1 MIIKQK
7 ELSVAIGSVLLIIKQ
22 KHLFLKTLYF
32 LGHTISTVIKNKRL
46 TRKLKN
52 SASIKSR
59 FMFEPDNLVGLP
71 HFSYAYIA
79 YLEAELMRWYELIK
93 LMAYMTYFD
102 LENWLIYILRWL
114 EEEALRF
121 LIRYSYLFFGLWFFK
136 LILEKVRQTQVIR
149 ELRDKLMNMLKGDV
163 REIDPILHAY
173 LKFTFFNHVLAYLAK
188 KPATIAF
195 YKAFIEG
202 PSKPGT
208 ILLFKYLMKSY
219 RTNQHLILGYAL
231 CSFLGRNL
239 VRLAEFLIRILIK
252 STKKQDQL

>member
-1 MIIKQK
+1 MILKQK
-7 ELSVAIGSVLLIIKQ
+7 ELSVTIGSVLLILKQ

-46 TRKLKN
+46 TNKLKN
-52 SASIKSR
+52 SANIK
-59 FMFEPDNLVGLP
+59 FEADNLVGLP
-71 HFSYAYIA
+71 RFSYAYMA
-79 YLEAELMRWYELIK
+79 YMKAYMEAQLMRWYELIK

-102 LENWLIYILRWL
+102 LENWLRYILHWL

-121 LIRYSYLFFGLWFFK
+121 LIRYAYLFFGLWFFK
-136 LILEKVRQTQVIR
+136 LILEKVRQTLVIR
-149 ELRDKLMNMLKGDV
+149 ELRDKLMKMLKGDASEV
-163 REIDPILHAY
+163 DPILYGY
-173 LKFTFFNHVLAYLAK
+173 LKWSLCNYGLAYLAK
-188 KPATIAF
+188 QPTTIAF

-231 CSFLGRNL
+231 CCFLVRNL
-239 VRLAEFLIRILIK
+239 VRLAEFFIRILIK
-252 STKKQDQL
+252 NTKKQDQL